1 MDIEKELQEIFD
13 DPLFSD
19 VKPTEIKPT
28 SDDRLIQS
36 FEEINN
42 FYELYRRIPSETKGM
57 KEKLLFGRLQGFLSD
72 REKLNQLIPY
82 DRFELLRPKEPV
94 NETDIEACFN
104 DPMLDIQDDDFNILS
119 VPEHLQKNPKIDA
132 TDYIAQRRKCEDFQN
147 FRDGFIRVHEELKS
161 GKRSFVKFSSN
172 QLESAGSYFV
182 LDGMLVYL
190 SEVLDHSR
198 DRKGRLMGRSIC
210 IFENGTMSDIK
221 LDTLRKAL
229 YENGY
234 TVRENNEKTSDFF
247 KARFNATTDDKPSG
261 YIYVLRSLSEN
272 PEIKSID
279 NLYKIGF
286 STITVA
292 ERIANAENEPTYLNA
307 KVEII
312 ATWKA
317 YNMNVSSFEALIHR
331 AFKDVRLQVKI
342 GNQIPEEWFVVPY
355 SAIEKAIQCII
366 KEIPISYDA
375 VNQIII
381 EHTIAEN
388 TDKKTIDTT
397 GWKIITLNI
406 KEVYFKE
413 IIAGSKKKEYR
424 LLKPTTINKYTYL
437 DEGKR
442 WLKKYDAIRFFVGY
456 HKDRESALIEV
467 VDAVYNFEEQT
478 VVYSLGR
485 IIEVNKTE
493 YKNSVK

>member
-1 MDIEKELQEIFD
+1 MNIEKELQEIFD

-28 SDDRLIQS
+28 SDDRLVLS
-36 FEEINN
+36 FEEINT
-42 FYELYRRIPSETKGM
+42 FYELHRRLPSETKGM
-57 KEKLLFGRLQGFLSD
+57 KEKLMFGRLQGFLSD
-72 REKLNQLIPY
+72 SAKLIQLLPY
-82 DRFELLRPKEPV
+82 DRFELLRQKEPV
-94 NETDIEACFN
+94 TEKDIEAFIN
-104 DPMLDIQDDDFNILS
+104 DPLLDIQDDESDILT
-119 VPEHLQKNPKIDA
+119 VPEHLQKTLKIDT
-132 TDYIAQRRKCEDFQN
+132 TDYIAQRRKCEDFHFYQE
-147 FRDGFIRVHEELKS
+147 GFARVHEELKS

-172 QLESAGSYFV
+172 QLENAGSYFV

-190 SEVLDHSR
+190 AEVLDQSR

-210 IFENGTMSDIK
+210 IFENGTMSDVK

-234 TVRENNEKTSDFF
+234 TVRENSETTSDYF
-247 KARFNATTDDKPSG
+247 KARFNATIDDKPSG
-261 YIYVLRSLSEN
+261 YIYVLNSLSEY

-286 STITVA
+286 STTTVA
-292 ERIANAENEPTYLNA
+292 ERIVNAENELTYLNA
-307 KVEII
+307 KVEIV

-331 AFKDVRLQVKI
+331 AFKDVRLQVRI
-342 GNQIPEEWFVVPY
+342 GNQIPEEWFVAPY

-375 VNQIII
+375 ASQIII
-381 EHTIAEN
+381 EHTTAEN
-388 TDKKTIDTT
+388 TEKKTIDTT
-397 GWKIITLNI
+397 GWKILTLNI
-406 KEVYFKE
+406 KEIYFKE
-413 IIAGSKKKEYR
+413 IIAGTKKEEYR
-424 LLKPTTINKYTYL
+424 LLKPSTINKYTYL

-456 HKDRESALIEV
+456 HKDHESALIEII
-467 VDAVYNFEEQT
+467 DAAYNLEEQT

-485 IIEVNKTE
+485 IIEVNEKR
-493 YKNSVK
+493 